1 MTLLCQGLVK
11 VEVEVEL
18 KVKVEDE
25 VEDEVEVALLYFAC
39 IYLLQKDSCARLLYF
54 TLQNV
59 IGHSVVDWWWWCA
72 GCGGLGFSDYS
83 TTLVCLT
90 FD

>member
-39 IYLLQKDSCARLLYF
+39 ITLLKKDGYARLL
-54 TLQNV
+54 
-59 IGHSVVDWWWWCA
+59 
-72 GCGGLGFSDYS
+72 
-83 TTLVCLT
+83 
-90 FD
+90 